1 MKPSKKT
8 GSKTVQHARPPA
20 GKAKPV
26 TLKPLFIGVSA
37 IAVVAL
43 IVFSPCLGAEFLG
56 WDDYNYIRDNDL
68 IRSLSWASVMHIFNY
83 KTIVV
88 GNYHPLTILT
98 YALEYRVAGLNP
110 FLFHLDNLLLHL
122 FNIALFAW
130 LMWLLTKKRYAT
142 LIAAALFA
150 LHPMRTESVVW
161 AAERKDVLYAFFFLL
176 SLICYV
182 YFVVK
187 DHRNYRYYLLSLG
200 LFILSILSK
209 GQAVVLPLTL
219 FLVDY
224 WFAKKITVRSLLL
237 KAPYFLVSL
246 ASGILAIVAQHSS
259 LTVQRLQE
267 HTFAGRIVIAAFN
280 IVAYLYKLVYPF
292 NLSCFYKYPATGDM
306 GWIYAGAVGAV
317 LLIVF
322 MAVYFRKNRTVVF
335 GSLFFLFT
343 LSIVTQI
350 LPVGNAI
357 IADRYTYIPYIGLFF
372 MAGMLFDPF
381 IMAKGRNSWY
391 FLAIPLAILA
401 VFSIKS
407 YQYAT
412 TWHSNVTL
420 WENALRQDPDNGVA
434 YTDLAH
440 YYIEKEDYA
449 TAIPLLKKAIENEAT
464 FVECFNAYQNL
475 GVACSRTGHDD
486 EAVKNFTSA
495 LSRRPAYV
503 DALMN
508 RGLSYTS
515 MGKYDSAAADFTTI
529 LKTMD
534 SLNVKAWYSRGIAW
548 NKMNMPDRA
557 IADYNTAIRIN
568 PGFQGPRVNRGNIS
582 FMRNQFDAAIADYN
596 VALQLD
602 PADGATFLNR
612 SFSYFKLGRYTEA
625 LRDAMKA
632 KELKTAV
639 NPNYINDLEKG
650 ARR

>member
-1 MKPSKKT
+1 MPHQLQSPEL
-8 GSKTVQHARPPA
+8 QAFAA
-20 GKAKPV
+20 G
-26 TLKPLFIGVSA
+26 F
-37 IAVVAL
+37 
-43 IVFSPCLGAEFLG
+43 
-56 WDDYNYIRDNDL
+56 
-68 IRSLSWASVMHIFNY
+68 
-83 KTIVV
+83 
-88 GNYHPLTILT
+88 
-98 YALEYRVAGLNP
+98 
-110 FLFHLDNLLLHL
+110 
-122 FNIALFAW
+122 
-130 LMWLLTKKRYAT
+130 
-142 LIAAALFA
+142 
-150 LHPMRTESVVW
+150 
-161 AAERKDVLYAFFFLL
+161 
-176 SLICYV
+176 
-182 YFVVK
+182 
-187 DHRNYRYYLLSLG
+187 
-200 LFILSILSK
+200 
-209 GQAVVLPLTL
+209 PLTL
-219 FLVDY
+219 LH
-224 WFAKKITVRSLLL
+224 
-237 KAPYFLVSL
+237 
-246 ASGILAIVAQHSS
+246 GG
-259 LTVQRLQE
+259 LTVLFLILGAALYILLTPHRE
-267 HTFAGRIVIAAFN
+267 IALIRDGN
-280 IVAYLYKLVYPF
+280 VAAAMSL
-292 NLSCFYKYPATGDM
+292 G
-306 GWIYAGAVGAV
+306 GV
-317 LLIVF
+317 LL
-322 MAVYFRKNRTVVF
+322 
-335 GSLFFLFT
+335 G
-343 LSIVTQI
+343 
-350 LPVGNAI
+350 
-357 IADRYTYIPYIGLFF
+357 
-372 MAGMLFDPF
+372 
-381 IMAKGRNSWY
+381 
-391 FLAIPLAILA
+391 LAIPLAILA